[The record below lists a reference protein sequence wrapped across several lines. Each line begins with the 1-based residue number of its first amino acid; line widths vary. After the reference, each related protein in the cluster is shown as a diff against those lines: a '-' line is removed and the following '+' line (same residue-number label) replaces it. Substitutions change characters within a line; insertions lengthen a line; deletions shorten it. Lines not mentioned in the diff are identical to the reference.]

1 MPQKN
6 ISTFMHT
13 SLAVAPETDFT
24 KFQTSTDHQKDMGNA
39 ASTRRAYGE
48 HYKRREP
55 VQGSRHYHTTNVSK
69 HSGHPGV
76 KLTVPLGKGGWDRT
90 ATTLPMPRGEMPS
103 LSHSAAMYRGEQL
116 AAVLIQLAWRQ
127 YLFVAR
133 AGTGNN
139 AWYSL
144 GFVQTN
150 PGTH

>member
-116 AAVLIQLAWRQ
+116 GPEGRPT
-127 YLFVAR
+127 YLGNVNHLGPMLVAGER
-133 AGTGNN
+133 
-139 AWYSL
+139 
-144 GFVQTN
+144 
-150 PGTH
+150 